1 MLRIIQSKTS
11 RHQRD
16 RLAAEPGPAAKTGML
31 ECAPF
36 PRPPRRFSPV
46 HTRILD
52 GNAIARELR
61 EGLIRRVAA
70 LAASGVRPGLAVV
83 QVGHHAASKVYLRN
97 KIKACG
103 EAGVHS
109 EHIELPEAAGEAAL
123 LGRIRILNN
132 DARVHGILVQLP
144 LPQRYSVNR
153 VLETIAPAKDVDGF
167 HPTNVGL
174 LAVGN
179 PRFVPCTPLGVMK
192 LLEREGIA
200 PEGRHAVVV
209 GRSNIVGK
217 PMALLLLQKGATV
230 TICNSKTPDLG
241 AMTRQADILVAAAG
255 RPRLVTAGMVKSG
268 AVVIDVGINRLPDGK
283 LAGDVDFQS
292 VLGIASCIT
301 PVPGGVGPMTIA
313 MLLENT
319 VMSAER
325 FAAARERA

>member
-1 MLRIIQSKTS
+1 
-11 RHQRD
+11 
-16 RLAAEPGPAAKTGML
+16 
-31 ECAPF
+31 
-36 PRPPRRFSPV
+36 V

-52 GNAIARELR
+52 GNAIACELR

-83 QVGHHAASKVYLRN
+83 QVGHHAASKVYLQN

-103 EAGVHS
+103 EAGLHS
-109 EHIELPEAAGEAAL
+109 EHIELPEAAGESAL
-123 LGRIRILNN
+123 LGRVRILNN

-144 LPQRYSVNR
+144 LPQGYSVDR
-153 VLETIAPAKDVDGF
+153 VIETITPAKDVDGF
-167 HPTNVGL
+167 HPTNMGL
-174 LAVGN
+174 LAIGN
-179 PRFVPCTPLGVMK
+179 PRFVPCTPLGVMR
-192 LLEREGIA
+192 LLEREGIV
-200 PEGRHAVVV
+200 PEGRHVVVV

-230 TICNSKTPDLG
+230 TICNSRTPDLG

-255 RPRLVTAGMVKSG
+255 RPKLVTAGMVKPG
-268 AVVIDVGINRLPDGK
+268 AAVIDIGINRLPDGK
-283 LAGDVDFQS
+283 LVGDVDFQG

-325 FAAARERA
+325 SAAANERA

>member
-1 MLRIIQSKTS
+1 
-11 RHQRD
+11 
-16 RLAAEPGPAAKTGML
+16 
-31 ECAPF
+31 
-36 PRPPRRFSPV
+36 V

-52 GNAIARELR
+52 GNAIACELR

-83 QVGHHAASKVYLRN
+83 QVGHHAASKVYLQN

-103 EAGVHS
+103 EAGLHS
-109 EHIELPEAAGEAAL
+109 EHIELPEAAGESAL
-123 LGRIRILNN
+123 LGRVRILNN

-144 LPQRYSVNR
+144 LPQGYSVDR
-153 VLETIAPAKDVDGF
+153 VIETITPAKDVDGF
-167 HPTNVGL
+167 HPTNMGL
-174 LAVGN
+174 LAIGN
-179 PRFVPCTPLGVMK
+179 PRFVPCTPLGVMR
-192 LLEREGIA
+192 LLEREGIV
-200 PEGRHAVVV
+200 PEGRHVVVV

-230 TICNSKTPDLG
+230 TICNSRTPDLG

-255 RPRLVTAGMVKSG
+255 RPKLVTAGMVKPG
-268 AVVIDVGINRLPDGK
+268 AAVIDIGINRLPDGK
-283 LAGDVDFQS
+283 LVGDVDFQG

-325 FAAARERA
+325 SAAASERA